1 MSYQELQRKI
11 NNDLYEKEM
20 EMEREKD
27 NKSKRYKLKRQ
38 TENDKKNVKE
48 TENAGKV
55 GKERAQ
61 R

>member
-1 MSYQELQRKI
+1 
-11 NNDLYEKEM
+11 M
-20 EMEREKD
+20 EMEREKA
-27 NKSKRYKLKRQ
+27 NKNKRDKLKRQ

-61 R
+61 REYCQRD